1 MLNPDVKLIEID
13 WPDFGPVPAP
23 PAQTQAEELTRR
35 LAAARTLMERAG
47 YTHLVVYGDREHFA
61 NLAYLTGFDPRFE
74 EALLILSAEP
84 KPLLMVGNESLGY
97 LPISALYRAGGLR
110 VERYPTFS
118 LLGQPRGGSRQLRE
132 ILASE
137 KIAPP
142 SRVGCVGWKYQSAA
156 EHPDASH
163 ACDLP
168 SYIVDALRSL
178 AGYEQVLNATDLLMH
193 PDYGMR
199 ATCTAEEIA
208 YFEYA
213 GILASEGVKRMLLG
227 LKPGMLDYE
236 VAQLAQLNGM
246 PLGCHLTLVTGD
258 TRDCGMNSPIGV
270 PVRRGEPFAT
280 NVCYWGSNVCR
291 AGWAAEGAD
300 DLPPS
305 ARDYV
310 PAFAA
315 PYFSAVGAWYEALRL
330 GTPGGKLQQIINDRL
345 PFEQFGITLNPGHL
359 IHLDEWLS
367 SPIYPGS
374 DIPLSSGMAIQVDI
388 IPSSPTYFSSR
399 MEDGMVLAD
408 AALQRELATR
418 YPDCYQRCLA
428 RRAWMRGTLGL
439 PVSDDVLPLSNIPAY
454 VPPYFLAPH
463 AVLAQAH

>member
-13 WPDFGPVPAP
+13 WPDFGPDPTP
-23 PAQTQAEELTRR
+23 PTPTSADVFAER
-35 LAAARTLMERAG
+35 LAAARVLMERGG
-47 YTHLVVYGDREHFA
+47 YTHLAVYGDREYFA
-61 NLAYLTGFDPRFE
+61 NMAYLTGFDPRFE
-74 EALLILSAEP
+74 EALLILSADP
-84 KPLLMVGNESLGY
+84 KPLLIVGNECLGY

-110 VERYPTFS
+110 IERYPTFS
-118 LLGQPRGGSRQLRE
+118 LLGQPRSGSRQLRA
-132 ILASE
+132 ILADE
-137 KIAPP
+137 KIATTA
-142 SRVGCVGWKYQSAA
+142 RVGCVGWKYQSAA
-156 EHPDASH
+156 EHPDAAH

-178 AGYEQVLNATDLLMH
+178 AGYDQVLNATDLLMH
-193 PDYGMR
+193 PAYGMR

-208 YFEYA
+208 YFEYT

-246 PLGCHLTLVTGD
+246 PLGCHMTLVTGD
-258 TRDCGMNSPIGV
+258 TRDYGMNSPIGS

-291 AGWAAEGAD
+291 AGWAAESAS
-300 DLPPS
+300 DLPLS

-310 PAFAA
+310 PAFAV
-315 PYFSAVGAWYEALRL
+315 PYFSTVGAWFEALRL
-330 GTPGGKLQQIINDRL
+330 GTPGDTLQQIISDRL

-408 AALQRELATR
+408 ATLQHELSTH
-418 YPDCYQRCLA
+418 YSDCYQRCLA
-428 RRAWMRGTLGL
+428 RRTWMRDVLGM
-439 PVSDDVLPLSNIPAY
+439 PVSDDVLPLSNIPAI
-454 VPPYFLAPH
+454 VPPFFLSPH
-463 AVLAQAH
+463 SVLALTH